1 MWFFYGSVTT
11 FTRYLQAR
19 RCKRRQY
26 VDMFG
31 VNGDI
36 NAGTYP
42 IVKDWEVLC
51 TIVDFW
57 VVVERHLDT
66 DSI

>member
-1 MWFFYGSVTT
+1 
-11 FTRYLQAR
+11 
-19 RCKRRQY
+19 
-26 VDMFG
+26 MFG

-42 IVKDWEVLC
+42 IVKDREVLC

>member
-1 MWFFYGSVTT
+1 MSTCLESMET
-11 FTRYLQAR
+11 FMLVRT
-19 RCKRRQY
+19 
-26 VDMFG
+26 
-31 VNGDI
+31 
-36 NAGTYP
+36 P
-42 IVKDWEVLC
+42 IAKDWEVLC

>member
-1 MWFFYGSVTT
+1 
-11 FTRYLQAR
+11 
-19 RCKRRQY
+19 
-26 VDMFG
+26 MFG

-36 NAGTYP
+36 HAGTYP
-42 IVKDWEVLC
+42 IAKDWEVLC